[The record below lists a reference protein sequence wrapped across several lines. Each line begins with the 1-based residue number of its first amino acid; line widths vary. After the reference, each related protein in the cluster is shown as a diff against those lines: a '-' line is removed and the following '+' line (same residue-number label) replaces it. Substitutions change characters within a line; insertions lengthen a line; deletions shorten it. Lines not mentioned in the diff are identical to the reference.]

1 LTGAARTR
9 ATLDGVFM
17 NRTTRRL
24 ALQGL
29 AASMAAAAMTNTHAQ
44 TSTASPPPVAHPNPL
59 RPLRVIGFAGGFN
72 LAIWAG
78 QRQGFFAAEGLHIDL
93 HFTPNSVYQI
103 TNLLA
108 GRYDIAMTALDNV
121 VAYQEG
127 QNEAPIGPNPDLFAF
142 LGSDNAFL
150 SLVSQKPYTRLA
162 DLRGKTL
169 TVDAMTT
176 GFAFVLR
183 EILARNGIAESEV
196 TFERAG
202 GVASRFRAM
211 SENPKHAAT
220 MQMTPFELQGEAR
233 GMNTLLRAD
242 DVLGSYAGMCGV
254 ARRSWA
260 RDNEK
265 AVVGFTRAY
274 WRAVQWMTQ
283 PANRPVAEALLLA
296 NVANLTPALAPQAA
310 DILLAEK
317 GGFRRDVSIDEA
329 GAKTVLALRSKYG
342 QPQKTLADWTRYVD
356 LRYRELALARPAS

>member
-1 LTGAARTR
+1 MTTPRRRHFIAAT
-9 ATLDGVFM
+9 A
-17 NRTTRRL
+17 
-24 ALQGL
+24 AL
-29 AASMAAAAMTNTHAQ
+29 AAAAPLRAQVPTSPSAGATN
-44 TSTASPPPVAHPNPL
+44 PPPVAHPNPL

-78 QRQGFFAAEGLHIDL
+78 LRQGFFAAEGLHIDL

-150 SLVSQKPYTRLA
+150 SLVSQKPYAKVA

-202 GVASRFRAM
+202 GVSSRFRAM
-211 SENPKHAAT
+211 LENPKHAAT
-220 MQMTPFELQGEAR
+220 MQMTPFELLGEAR
-233 GMNTLLRAD
+233 GMNTILRAD
-242 DVLGSYAGMCGV
+242 DALGAYAGMCGV

-274 WRAVQWMTQ
+274 WRSVQWMVE
-283 PANRPVAEALLLA
+283 PGNRAVVESLLIA
-296 NVANLTPALAPQAA
+296 NVSSLTPALAPRAA
-310 DILLAEK
+310 GILLAER

-329 GAKTVLALRSKYG
+329 GARTVLALRSKYG
-342 QPQKTLADWTRYVD
+342 LPQRMLSDPSRYID
-356 LRYRELALARPAS
+356 MRYREMALATPKT

>member
-1 LTGAARTR
+1 MSLLKRRT
-9 ATLDGVFM
+9 
-17 NRTTRRL
+17 L
-24 ALQGL
+24 AL
-29 AASMAAAAMTNTHAQ
+29 AASSLALSPILHAQ
-44 TSTASPPPVAHPNPL
+44 TAANTSATNPAPVAHPNPL
-59 RPLRVIGFAGGFN
+59 RSLRVIGFAGGFN

-78 QRQGFFAAEGLHIDL
+78 MRQGFFAAEGLHIDL

-108 GRYDIAMTALDNV
+108 GRYDIAMTAFDNV

-150 SLVSQKPYTRLA
+150 SLVSQKPYAKLA

-196 TFERAG
+196 NFERAG
-202 GVASRFRAM
+202 GVSSRFRAM
-211 SENPKHAAT
+211 TENPKHAGT
-220 MQMTPFELQGEAR
+220 MQMTPFELQGEAI

-254 ARRSWA
+254 TRRSWA

-274 WRAVQWMTQ
+274 WRAVQWMVQASNRTQ
-283 PANRPVAEALLLA
+283 VEALLIA
-296 NVANLTPALAPQAA
+296 NVAAITPAMAPKAA
-310 DILLAEK
+310 NILLAER
-317 GGFRRDVSIDEA
+317 GGFRRDLSIDET
-329 GAKTVLALRSKYG
+329 GSRVVLELRSKYG
-342 QPQKTLADWTRYVD
+342 QPKKSLTDPSKYID
-356 LRYRELALARPAS
+356 GRYREMALASPRT